1 MQVSSQWVWS
11 SHCFLSSDPVS
22 IKTWMHWARIAFCR
36 MERYSRS
43 LWARAGE
50 LICPWNRTV
59 KENYW
64 PEQKANEYSWSSLT
78 CNEMKAFARPII
90 AHQALR
96 ELLICSSKDT
106 GFGIAGAVGVT
117 PWLSLWWSAVL
128 CLLHRPVGE
137 LNGGVAGTTISA
149 CFRSSLVVGTGLCS
163 SSRDDMLL
171 LVSCCHGLKQ
181 VYSLLFGFSCHN
193 SLSRKTKLAAASF
206 SPSKSHIKMS
216 FEVHLNQKH
225 FWEFWE
231 TWFCPAKVKCFK
243 TFQNKL

>member
-22 IKTWMHWARIAFCR
+22 IKTWMQWARIAFCR

-64 PEQKANEYSWSSLT
+64 PERKANEYSWSLLT

-96 ELLICSSKDT
+96 ELLICFSKDT

-117 PWLSLWWSAVL
+117 PWLSLWWSAVH
-128 CLLHRPVGE
+128 CLLHRPSRWVEWGCGRKHHLCVFQE
-137 LNGGVAGTTISA
+137 LSGRWHWSLQFLQGWHVA
-149 CFRSSLVVGTGLCS
+149 
-163 SSRDDMLL
+163 
-171 LVSCCHGLKQ
+171 
-181 VYSLLFGFSCHN
+181 FGFL
-193 SLSRKTKLAAASF
+193 LSWVEAGLFAFIWIFLS
-206 SPSKSHIKMS
+206 
-216 FEVHLNQKH
+216 
-225 FWEFWE
+225 
-231 TWFCPAKVKCFK
+231 
-243 TFQNKL
+243 